1 MGVFWVCYQSM
12 MTLTNPICTG
22 ADPWVIRHEGQLI
35 LCQSVGNG
43 VAIRRSETLEGLAT
57 ATPELLWQALES
69 GPFSQEIWAPELH
82 FHQGRWYVYVAAD
95 DGDNANHR
103 MIVLHSENLLGP
115 YVFMGKLALA
125 PDRWAIDGT
134 LVPFDGM
141 LYFLWSGWEGFENTE
156 QHLYICPM
164 SDPLTPSGARVR
176 LSSPGLAWE
185 KRGSGGPSKLPA
197 INEGP
202 QVLERN
208 GTLHIIYSA
217 AGSWCD
223 DYCLGRLSLA
233 PGGDPLDSSAWQKHP
248 TPVFEK
254 TETVFG
260 PGHCSF
266 VSDGKQDVIVYHS
279 ARHSGAGWNRV
290 IRAQP
295 FTWKGDIPEFGKP
308 V

>member
-1 MGVFWVCYQSM
+1 MRVLVGYPVG
-12 MTLTNPICTG
+12 MTKPISTG
-22 ADPWVIRHEGQLI
+22 ADPWVIRDEGSYI
-35 LCQSVGNG
+35 WCHTHHNG
-43 VAIRRSETLEGLAT
+43 VAIRRSETLRGLGT
-57 ATPELLWQALES
+57 ATPELLWQAPET
-69 GPFSQEIWAPELH
+69 GAFSQEIWAPELH

-103 MIVLHSENLLGP
+103 MIVLHSESLRGP
-115 YVFMGKLALA
+115 YGFAGKLALA

-134 LVPFDGM
+134 LVSFDGM
-141 LYFLWSGWEGFENTE
+141 LYFLWSGWEGFENTA
-156 QHLYICPM
+156 QQLYICPM

-176 LSSPGLAWE
+176 ISSPELAWE
-185 KRGSGGPSKLPA
+185 KRGSGGPGKLPT

-233 PGGDPLDSSAWQKHP
+233 PGGDPLDASAWQKHP

-254 TETVFG
+254 TETIFG

-266 VSDGKQDVIVYHS
+266 VKDGTQDWIVYHS
-279 ARHSGAGWNRV
+279 ARHSGSGWDRV

-295 FTWKGDIPEFGKP
+295 FTWKNDTPVFGKP